1 MKRVDIVA
9 RDPRNFGFTSETKD
23 NFAALWSRNLAARS
37 HQLARIGSE
46 NIGLTTGRR
55 ADMWS
60 IASSLSYQ
68 ASTMRVCTVVEL
80 ITASGLPEDRHEL
93 SHP

>member
-1 MKRVDIVA
+1 MPPDA
-9 RDPRNFGFTSETKD
+9 STG
-23 NFAALWSRNLAARS
+23 
-37 HQLARIGSE
+37 RIGSE
-46 NIGLTTGRR
+46 NIGVTGRR

-80 ITASGLPEDRHEL
+80 ITASDLPEDRHEL